1 MANRRTADQQTT
13 IMAAVHTHANDRVD
27 DVEFGVL
34 AGLAADALPA
44 ISPSAD
50 PPAEDTEP
58 HEAAP
63 AAPQP
68 SPAEDAPAGD
78 TPSPEP
84 AAASTGAALSQP
96 EAPAAPQPEP
106 PVGEGAQAAASADE
120 GRAEGTLAAP
130 PAVADLLPDLDYSL
144 VGQHVRPLTL
154 NVTDG
159 FELELFTTVRRLAR
173 WRGKRV
179 TREQVFTAAVA
190 AAPRDPDAVRALLE
204 THPTAP
210 DPGADPLRVAVRLA
224 TNDHDTLADLQLT
237 LRYDKTRVSLSRL
250 LAAFTAAHL
259 TRLDRALTAAGH

>member
-1 MANRRTADQQTT
+1 MASPRQANQQATIRT
-13 IMAAVHTHANDRVD
+13 AVHTHANDRVD

-34 AGLAADALPA
+34 AGLAADALPETTQPEDA
-44 ISPSAD
+44 APPEAAAPTASATHLAADDPASD
-50 PPAEDTEP
+50 PPAPAPPAQPPSVARTQPEEP
-58 HEAAP
+58 ATP
-63 AAPQP
+63 
-68 SPAEDAPAGD
+68 APAG
-78 TPSPEP
+78 
-84 AAASTGAALSQP
+84 
-96 EAPAAPQPEP
+96 P
-106 PVGEGAQAAASADE
+106 PVGEGTPPRTPPAAETPPDAS
-120 GRAEGTLAAP
+120 AAP

-159 FELELFTTVRRLAR
+159 FELELFSIVRRLAR

-190 AAPRDPDAVRALLE
+190 AAPRDPDAIRDLLE
-204 THPTAP
+204 AHPTAP

-224 TNDHDTLADLQLT
+224 PGDHDTLADLQLE

-259 TRLDRALTAAGH
+259 DRLDRALTAAGH